1 MYIINIEKIDT
12 GYQITSH
19 YEGSGWT
26 HIHGTASKL
35 SHAAE
40 VAEGQQS
47 LYLAEGYGATIRL
60 ED

>member
-12 GYQITSH
+12 GYQVSSH

-26 HIHGTASKL
+26 HIHGTAEKL

-40 VAEGQQS
+40 VAEGAQL
-47 LYLAEGYGATIRL
+47 LYNAEGYSSTIRL